1 MRRTSIRF
9 IDRIIAV
16 TLLLG
21 AGSAFAQEPR
31 VDTTELAKKTQNPI
45 SDLVSGPF
53 QFNWNQGGAY
63 ADATFF
69 NLNFQ
74 PVAPIKL
81 ENFNIILRT
90 IVPYLS
96 FPAGGSERAT
106 GIGDIQAQVYFAP
119 SNPGKLIW
127 GIGPMFSFPTAT
139 NNFAETGSWAVGPG
153 AVALTMTG
161 PWVIGGLVNQFW
173 NYYDEGGSPETNLFV
188 VQPFINYNFGGG
200 WALAFAPLITA
211 NWDAPPGEKWTVP
224 IGVGL
229 TRTTVFNRR
238 PMNFGVQL
246 YRNVERPSTAAD
258 TQIRVVVAL
267 LFPK

>member
-1 MRRTSIRF
+1 MKHRALN
-9 IDRIIAV
+9 IAIV
-16 TLLLG
+16 LATVVG
-21 AGSAFAQEPR
+21 ATSAFAQDK
-31 VDTTELAKKTQNPI
+31 VDTTALAKKTQNPV
-45 SDLVSGPF
+45 SDLVSMPF

-81 ENFNIILRT
+81 ENITIIART

-106 GIGDIQAQVYFAP
+106 GIGDIQEQVYFSP

-139 NNFAETGSWAVGPG
+139 NNFAQTGSWAAGLG
-153 AVALTMTG
+153 GVALTMTG

-173 NYYDEGGSPETNLFV
+173 TYYDEGGDPETNLFV
-188 VQPFINYNFGGG
+188 FQPFINYNFGGG
-200 WALAFAPLITA
+200 WALSFAPLWTA
-211 NWDAPPGEKWTVP
+211 NWDAPDGEEWTIP
-224 IGVGL
+224 LGLGL

-238 PMNFGVQL
+238 PMSLGIQL
-246 YRNVERPSTAAD
+246 YRNVERPSNAAE
-258 TQIRVVVAL
+258 TQIRAVVSF